1 MKSISNFQKGLLIS
15 VFVIFLIAYPF
26 FTISYFQTD
35 KLISFYIKFICIPI
49 TFVLPFIIFKNKK
62 IFFLNLNNLIQ
73 KSLLVLIFILFSN
86 LIISLLFVSIT
97 TIVNCNI
104 GSSEEIYINS
114 KILKTKSSYTK
125 NGKIRHYISFYNEKA
140 GYVEDLEVYGK
151 YQKGDNFNKKMKI
164 GSLGLIYFK

>member
-1 MKSISNFQKGLLIS
+1 MKLISNFQKGLLIS
-15 VFVIFLIAYPF
+15 VVVMFLIAYPF

-35 KLISFYIKFICIPI
+35 KLISFYLTFICIPI
-49 TFVLPFIIFKNKK
+49 TFVLLFIIYRNKK

-73 KSLLVLIFILFSN
+73 KSVLLLIFILFSN
-86 LIISLLFVSIT
+86 LIISLLFVSIA

-114 KILKTKSSYTK
+114 KILKTNSSYTK
-125 NGKIRHYISFYNEKA
+125 NGKKRHYISFYNEKA
-140 GYVEDLEVYGK
+140 GYVEDLEVYDK

-164 GSLGLIYFK
+164 GSLGLLYSK